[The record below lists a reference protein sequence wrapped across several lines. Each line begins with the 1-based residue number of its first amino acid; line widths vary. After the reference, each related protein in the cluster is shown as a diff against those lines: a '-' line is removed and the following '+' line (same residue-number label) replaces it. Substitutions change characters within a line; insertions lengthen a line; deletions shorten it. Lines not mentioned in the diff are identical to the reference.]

1 MKQIKLYFIST
12 LFLLFVF
19 LSSPIASA
27 QTNAERVDYLLGQL
41 QEPLDYESQQEIKG
55 AIMRIWEVSK
65 SAELQDK
72 INKIGYFINLRQ
84 YQGAEDFLT
93 EIITEQDDFLD
104 AYYKRAIVHY
114 YQGEIIEAEADL
126 YRTLALEPRHF
137 DALKVLGS
145 VLEKQNKL
153 SEAKNVYTELHKILP
168 FDESVTEK
176 IQNLEKSI

>member
-1 MKQIKLYFIST
+1 MKQIKLYFISS
-12 LFLLFVF
+12 LFILFILLFP
-19 LSSPIASA
+19 LIALA
-27 QTNAERVDYLLGQL
+27 QTNAERVDYLLKQL

-55 AIMRIWEVSK
+55 AIMRLWEVSK

-84 YQGAEDFLT
+84 YQGAEEFLT
-93 EIITEQDDFLD
+93 EIIAEQDDFLD

-137 DALKVLGS
+137 DALKVLGL
-145 VLEKQNKL
+145 VLEKQNKF

-168 FDESVTEK
+168 FDESVMEK

>member
-1 MKQIKLYFIST
+1 MKQIKLYFITSFFLIFIS
-12 LFLLFVF
+12 LFPL
-19 LSSPIASA
+19 ITSA
-27 QTNAERVDYLLGQL
+27 QTNAERVDYLLKQL

-55 AIMRIWEVSK
+55 AIMRIWEVSN

-72 INKIGYFINLRQ
+72 INKIGYFINLQQ

-93 EIITEQDDFLD
+93 EIIAEQDDFLD

-126 YRTLALEPRHF
+126 YRTLSLEPRHF
-137 DALKVLGS
+137 DALKVLGL

-168 FDESVTEK
+168 FDESVTDK
-176 IQNLEKSI
+176 IQNLENSI

>member
-1 MKQIKLYFIST
+1 MKQIKLYFITSFFLIFIF
-12 LFLLFVF
+12 LFPL
-19 LSSPIASA
+19 ITSA
-27 QTNAERVDYLLGQL
+27 QTNAERVDYLLKQL

-93 EIITEQDDFLD
+93 EIIAEQDDFLD

-126 YRTLALEPRHF
+126 YRTLSLEPRHF
-137 DALKVLGS
+137 DALKVLGL

-168 FDESVTEK
+168 FDESVTDK
-176 IQNLEKSI
+176 IQNLENSI

>member
-12 LFLLFVF
+12 LFLLFIF
-19 LSSPIASA
+19 LSSPIALA
-27 QTNAERVDYLLGQL
+27 QTNAERVDYLLEQL

-72 INKIGYFINLRQ
+72 INKVGYFINLRQ

-93 EIITEQDDFLD
+93 EIIAEQDDFLD

-114 YQGEIIEAEADL
+114 YQGEIVEAEAEL
-126 YRTLALEPRHF
+126 YRTLALEPRNF
-137 DALKVLGS
+137 DALKVLGL

>member
-1 MKQIKLYFIST
+1 MKQIKLYFITSFFLIFIF
-12 LFLLFVF
+12 LFPL
-19 LSSPIASA
+19 ITSA
-27 QTNAERVDYLLGQL
+27 QTNAERVDYLLKQL

-55 AIMRIWEVSK
+55 AIMRIWEVSN

-72 INKIGYFINLRQ
+72 INKIGYFINLQQ

-93 EIITEQDDFLD
+93 EIIAEQDDFLD

-137 DALKVLGS
+137 DALKVLGL

-153 SEAKNVYTELHKILP
+153 IEAKNVYTELHKILP

-176 IQNLEKSI
+176 IQNLENLI

>member
-1 MKQIKLYFIST
+1 MKQIKLYFITSF
-12 LFLLFVF
+12 FLLFISLF
-19 LSSPIASA
+19 PLITSA
-27 QTNAERVDYLLGQL
+27 QTNAERVDYLLKQL

-55 AIMRIWEVSK
+55 AIMRIWEVSN

-72 INKIGYFINLRQ
+72 INKIGYFINLQQ

-93 EIITEQDDFLD
+93 EIIAEQDDFLD

-126 YRTLALEPRHF
+126 YRTLSLEPRHF
-137 DALKVLGS
+137 DALKVLGL

-176 IQNLEKSI
+176 IQNLENSI

>member
-1 MKQIKLYFIST
+1 MKQIKLYFISS
-12 LFLLFVF
+12 LFILFILLFP
-19 LSSPIASA
+19 LIALA

-93 EIITEQDDFLD
+93 EIIAEQDDFLD

-126 YRTLALEPRHF
+126 YRTLALESRHF
-137 DALKVLGS
+137 DALKVLGL

-168 FDESVTEK
+168 YDESVMEK

>member
-1 MKQIKLYFIST
+1 MFPLIT
-12 LFLLFVF
+12 
-19 LSSPIASA
+19 SA
-27 QTNAERVDYLLGQL
+27 QTNAERVDYLLKQL

-55 AIMRIWEVSK
+55 AIMRIWEVSN

-72 INKIGYFINLRQ
+72 INKIGYFINLQQ

-93 EIITEQDDFLD
+93 EIIAEQDDFLD

-126 YRTLALEPRHF
+126 YRTLSLEPRHF
-137 DALKVLGS
+137 DALKVLGL

-176 IQNLEKSI
+176 IQNLENLI

>member
-1 MKQIKLYFIST
+1 MKQIKLYFITSFFLIFIF
-12 LFLLFVF
+12 LFPL
-19 LSSPIASA
+19 ITSA
-27 QTNAERVDYLLGQL
+27 QTNAERVDYLLKQL

-55 AIMRIWEVSK
+55 AIMRIWEVSN

-72 INKIGYFINLRQ
+72 INKIGYFINLQQ

-93 EIITEQDDFLD
+93 EIIAEQDDFLD

-126 YRTLALEPRHF
+126 YRTLSLEPRHF
-137 DALKVLGS
+137 DALKVLGL

-176 IQNLEKSI
+176 IQNLENSI

>member
-1 MKQIKLYFIST
+1 MKQIKLYFITSF
-12 LFLLFVF
+12 FLLFISLF
-19 LSSPIASA
+19 PLITSA
-27 QTNAERVDYLLGQL
+27 QTNAERVDYLLRQL

-55 AIMRIWEVSK
+55 AIMRIWEVSN

-72 INKIGYFINLRQ
+72 INKIGYFINLQQ

-93 EIITEQDDFLD
+93 EIIAEQDDFLD

-126 YRTLALEPRHF
+126 YRTLSLEPRHF
-137 DALKVLGS
+137 DALKVLGL

-168 FDESVTEK
+168 FDESVTER
-176 IQNLEKSI
+176 IQNLENSI

>member
-1 MKQIKLYFIST
+1 MKQIKLYLFTS
-12 LFLLFVF
+12 LFLSFIILFP
-19 LSSPIASA
+19 LIALA
-27 QTNAERVDYLLGQL
+27 QTNAERVDYLLEQL
-41 QEPLDYESQQEIKG
+41 QDPLDYESQQEIKG

-72 INKIGYFINLRQ
+72 INKIGYFINLQQ

-93 EIITEQDDFLD
+93 EIIAEQDDFLD

-137 DALKVLGS
+137 DALKVLGL

-176 IQNLEKSI
+176 IQSLENSI

>member
-137 DALKVLGS
+137 DALKVLGL

>member
-1 MKQIKLYFIST
+1 MKQIKLYFITSFFLIFIF
-12 LFLLFVF
+12 LFPL
-19 LSSPIASA
+19 ITSA
-27 QTNAERVDYLLGQL
+27 QTNAERVDYLLKQL

-55 AIMRIWEVSK
+55 AIMRIWEVSN

-72 INKIGYFINLRQ
+72 INKIGYFINLQQ

-93 EIITEQDDFLD
+93 EIIAEQDDFLD

-126 YRTLALEPRHF
+126 YRTLSLEPRHF
-137 DALKVLGS
+137 DALKVLGL

-168 FDESVTEK
+168 FDESVTDK
-176 IQNLEKSI
+176 IQNLENSI

>member
-1 MKQIKLYFIST
+1 LKQIKLYFIST

-27 QTNAERVDYLLGQL
+27 QTNAERVDYLLEQL

-72 INKIGYFINLRQ
+72 INKIGYFINLQQ

-93 EIITEQDDFLD
+93 EIIAEQDDFLD

-137 DALKVLGS
+137 DALKVLGL

-176 IQNLEKSI
+176 IQNLENSI

>member
-12 LFLLFVF
+12 LFLLFIF
-19 LSSPIASA
+19 LSPPIALA
-27 QTNAERVDYLLGQL
+27 QTNAERVDYLLEQL

-65 SAELQDK
+65 STELQDK

-93 EIITEQDDFLD
+93 EIIAEQDDFLD
-104 AYYKRAIVHY
+104 AYYKRAFVHY
-114 YQGEIIEAEADL
+114 YQGEIVEAEADL
-126 YRTLALEPRHF
+126 YQTLALEPRHF
-137 DALKVLGS
+137 DALKVLGF

-168 FDESVTEK
+168 YDESVTEK

>member
-1 MKQIKLYFIST
+1 MFPLIT
-12 LFLLFVF
+12 
-19 LSSPIASA
+19 SA
-27 QTNAERVDYLLGQL
+27 QTNAERVDYLLKQL

-55 AIMRIWEVSK
+55 AIMRIWEVSN

-72 INKIGYFINLRQ
+72 INKIGYFINLQQ

-93 EIITEQDDFLD
+93 EIIAEQDDFLD

-126 YRTLALEPRHF
+126 YRTLSLEPRHF
-137 DALKVLGS
+137 DALKVLGL

-168 FDESVTEK
+168 FDESVTDK
-176 IQNLEKSI
+176 IQNLENSI

>member
-1 MKQIKLYFIST
+1 LKQIKLYFIST
-12 LFLLFVF
+12 LFLSFIFLFPLIA
-19 LSSPIASA
+19 LS
-27 QTNAERVDYLLGQL
+27 QTNAERVDYLLEQL

-93 EIITEQDDFLD
+93 EIIAEQDDFLD

-114 YQGEIIEAEADL
+114 YQGEITEAEADL

-137 DALKVLGS
+137 DALKVLGL
-145 VLEKQNKL
+145 VLEKQDKL
-153 SEAKNVYTELHKILP
+153 IEAKNVYTELHKIIP

-176 IQNLEKSI
+176 IQNLEKLI

>member
-12 LFLLFVF
+12 LFLSFIFLFPLIA
-19 LSSPIASA
+19 LS
-27 QTNAERVDYLLGQL
+27 QTNAERVDYLLEQL

-55 AIMRIWEVSK
+55 AIMRLWEVSK

-72 INKIGYFINLRQ
+72 INKIGYFINFRQ
-84 YQGAEDFLT
+84 YQAAEDFLT
-93 EIITEQDDFLD
+93 EIIAEQEDFLD

-126 YRTLALEPRHF
+126 FRTLALEPRHF
-137 DALKVLGS
+137 DALKVLGL

-176 IQNLEKSI
+176 IQNLEKLI

>member
-1 MKQIKLYFIST
+1 LKQIKLYLFTS
-12 LFLLFVF
+12 LFLSFIILPP
-19 LSSPIASA
+19 LIALA
-27 QTNAERVDYLLGQL
+27 QTNAERVDYLLEQL

-55 AIMRIWEVSK
+55 AIIRIWEVSK

-72 INKIGYFINLRQ
+72 INKIGYFINLQQ

-93 EIITEQDDFLD
+93 EIIAEQDDFLD

-137 DALKVLGS
+137 DALKVLGL

-176 IQNLEKSI
+176 IQNLENSI

>member
-1 MKQIKLYFIST
+1 MKQIKLYFISS
-12 LFLLFVF
+12 LFILFILLFP
-19 LSSPIASA
+19 LIALA

-55 AIMRIWEVSK
+55 AIMRLWEVSK

-84 YQGAEDFLT
+84 YQGAEEFLT
-93 EIITEQDDFLD
+93 EIIAEQDDFLD

-137 DALKVLGS
+137 DALKVLGL
-145 VLEKQNKL
+145 VLEKQNKF

-176 IQNLEKSI
+176 IQNLEKST

>member
-1 MKQIKLYFIST
+1 LKQIKLYLFTS
-12 LFLLFVF
+12 LFLSFIILFP
-19 LSSPIASA
+19 LIALA
-27 QTNAERVDYLLGQL
+27 QTNAERVDYLLEQL

-72 INKIGYFINLRQ
+72 INKIGYFINLQQ

-93 EIITEQDDFLD
+93 EIIAEQDDFLD

-137 DALKVLGS
+137 DALKVLGL

-153 SEAKNVYTELHKILP
+153 SEIKNVYTELHKILP
-168 FDESVTEK
+168 FDETVTEK
-176 IQNLEKSI
+176 IQNLENSI

>member
-1 MKQIKLYFIST
+1 MKQIKLYFISS
-12 LFLLFVF
+12 LFLTLIFLFP
-19 LSSPIASA
+19 LIASA
-27 QTNAERVDYLLGQL
+27 QTNAERVDYLLEQL

-93 EIITEQDDFLD
+93 EIIAEQDDFLD

-137 DALKVLGS
+137 DALKVLGL
-145 VLEKQNKL
+145 VLEKLNKL
-153 SEAKNVYTELHKILP
+153 SEAKNVYAELHKILP

-176 IQNLEKSI
+176 IQNLENSI

>member
-12 LFLLFVF
+12 LFLSFIFLFPLIA
-19 LSSPIASA
+19 LS

-93 EIITEQDDFLD
+93 EIIAKQDDFLD

-114 YQGEIIEAEADL
+114 YQGEITEAEADL

-137 DALKVLGS
+137 DALKVLGL
-145 VLEKQNKL
+145 VLEKQDKL
-153 SEAKNVYTELHKILP
+153 IEAKNVYTELHKILP

-176 IQNLEKSI
+176 IQNLEKLI

>member
-1 MKQIKLYFIST
+1 LKQIKLYFIST

-19 LSSPIASA
+19 LSSTIASA

-93 EIITEQDDFLD
+93 EIIAEQDDFLD

-114 YQGEIIEAEADL
+114 YQGEIVEAEADL

-137 DALKVLGS
+137 DALKVLGL

>member
-1 MKQIKLYFIST
+1 MKQIKLYFITSF
-12 LFLLFVF
+12 FLLFISLF
-19 LSSPIASA
+19 PLITSA
-27 QTNAERVDYLLGQL
+27 QTNAERVDYLLKQL
-41 QEPLDYESQQEIKG
+41 QEPLGYESQQEIKG
-55 AIMRIWEVSK
+55 AIMRIWEVSN

-72 INKIGYFINLRQ
+72 INKIGYFINLQQ

-93 EIITEQDDFLD
+93 EIIAEQDDFLD

-126 YRTLALEPRHF
+126 YRTLSLEPRHF
-137 DALKVLGS
+137 DALKVLGL

-176 IQNLEKSI
+176 IQNLENSI

>member
-12 LFLLFVF
+12 LFLLFIF
-19 LSSPIASA
+19 LSSPIALA
-27 QTNAERVDYLLGQL
+27 QTNAERVDYLLEQL

-65 SAELQDK
+65 SADLQDK

-93 EIITEQDDFLD
+93 EIIAEQDDFLD

-114 YQGEIIEAEADL
+114 YQGEIVEAEADL

-137 DALKVLGS
+137 DALKVLGL
-145 VLEKQNKL
+145 VLEKQNKFT
-153 SEAKNVYTELHKILP
+153 EAKNVYTELHKILP

>member
-1 MKQIKLYFIST
+1 MKQIKLYFITSFFLIFIF
-12 LFLLFVF
+12 LFPL
-19 LSSPIASA
+19 ITSA
-27 QTNAERVDYLLGQL
+27 QTNAERVDYLLKQL

-55 AIMRIWEVSK
+55 AIMRIWEVSN

-72 INKIGYFINLRQ
+72 INKIGYFINLQQ

-93 EIITEQDDFLD
+93 EIIAEQDDFLD

-126 YRTLALEPRHF
+126 YRTLSLEPRHF
-137 DALKVLGS
+137 DALKVLGL

-176 IQNLEKSI
+176 IQNLENLI

>member
-1 MKQIKLYFIST
+1 LKQIKLYFIST
-12 LFLLFVF
+12 LFLLFIF
-19 LSSPIASA
+19 LSSPIALA
-27 QTNAERVDYLLGQL
+27 QTNAERVDYLLEQL

-93 EIITEQDDFLD
+93 EIIAEQDDFLD

-114 YQGEIIEAEADL
+114 YQGEIVEAEADL

-137 DALKVLGS
+137 DALKVLGL
-145 VLEKQNKL
+145 VLEKQNKFT
-153 SEAKNVYTELHKILP
+153 EAKNVYTELHKILP
-168 FDESVTEK
+168 FDESVTKK

>member
-1 MKQIKLYFIST
+1 MKQIKLYFISS
-12 LFLLFVF
+12 LFLSLIYLFTLV
-19 LSSPIASA
+19 AYA
-27 QTNAERVDYLLGQL
+27 QTNAERVDHLLEQL

-55 AIMRIWEVSK
+55 AIIRIWEVSK
-65 SAELQDK
+65 SAELQEK

-93 EIITEQDDFLD
+93 EIIAEQDDFLD

-114 YQGEIIEAEADL
+114 YQGEINEAEADL

-137 DALKVLGS
+137 DALKVLGL

-153 SEAKNVYTELHKILP
+153 SDAKNVYTELHKILP

>member
-1 MKQIKLYFIST
+1 MKQIKLYFITSF
-12 LFLLFVF
+12 FLIFISL
-19 LSSPIASA
+19 LPLITSA
-27 QTNAERVDYLLGQL
+27 QTNAERVDYLLKQL

-55 AIMRIWEVSK
+55 AIMRIWEVSN

-72 INKIGYFINLRQ
+72 INKIGYFINLQQ

-93 EIITEQDDFLD
+93 EIIAEQDDFLD

-126 YRTLALEPRHF
+126 YRTLELEPRHF
-137 DALKVLGS
+137 DALKVLGL

-153 SEAKNVYTELHKILP
+153 IEAKNVYAELHKILP

-176 IQNLEKSI
+176 IQNLENSI

>member
-27 QTNAERVDYLLGQL
+27 QTNAERVDYLLEQL

-137 DALKVLGS
+137 DALKVLGL
-145 VLEKQNKL
+145 VLEKQNKF

>member
-1 MKQIKLYFIST
+1 MKQIKLYFITSFFLIFIF
-12 LFLLFVF
+12 LFPL
-19 LSSPIASA
+19 ITSA
-27 QTNAERVDYLLGQL
+27 QTNAERVDYLLKQL

-93 EIITEQDDFLD
+93 EIIAEQDDFLD

-126 YRTLALEPRHF
+126 YRTLSLEPRHF
-137 DALKVLGS
+137 DALKVLGL

-176 IQNLEKSI
+176 IQNLENLI